1 MAFLKR
7 LGWYLVGLSIGMIFL
22 VFFLKKKTQETGLD
36 FCYLPNCR
44 VLKDLRSKTFA
55 LSEEVESLL
64 LAHEL
69 DSVVLQSFLKDGDID
84 FKGSD
89 TRSSPCK
96 TYHIAKEVN
105 DVSYTLV
112 VESCEE
118 TATAQ
123 GLKKE

>member
-7 LGWYLVGLSIGMIFL
+7 LGWYLVGLSIGMVFL

-44 VLKDLRSKTFA
+44 VLKDLRSKTFT
-55 LSEEVESLL
+55 LSEEVESQL
-64 LAHEL
+64 LANEL
-69 DSVVLQSFLKDGDID
+69 DSVALQSFLKDGDID
-84 FKGSD
+84 FKRSD

-96 TYHIAKEVN
+96 IYYIAKEVN
-105 DVSYTLV
+105 DTPYTLV

-118 TATAQ
+118 TAMAQ